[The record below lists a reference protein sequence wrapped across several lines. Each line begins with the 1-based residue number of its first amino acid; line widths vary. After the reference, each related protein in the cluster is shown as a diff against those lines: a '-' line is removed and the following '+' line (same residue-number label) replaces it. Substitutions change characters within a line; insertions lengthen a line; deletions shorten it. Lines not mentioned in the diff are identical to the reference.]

1 MTKKKRLG
9 KELVVLVGE
18 GEWLWVVRFQGRVM
32 SNVEGQWERLGDRT
46 VRVLMKEAYEEDTV
60 VDIRLRI
67 VQALTKFLSSN
78 P

>member
-1 MTKKKRLG
+1 M
-9 KELVVLVGE
+9 LVGE